1 MKTKTLLTLGT
12 LLLIFVVANGVQ
24 GAGKDGFWDSL
35 QGKLEKVTPAKK
47 SGVTTAVGGVRG
59 AKNESSSDMY
69 WKGKDKSPS
78 VPEEELQKF
87 RTALDT
93 KVKGNNEEALKLFQE
108 FLNAYPQSSLRVEGL
123 QAVEKIKAEMAAAKA
138 PAEAPA
144 KKAAAK
150 AAAKAP
156 KAK

>member
-1 MKTKTLLTLGT
+1 MLGA
-12 LLLIFVVANGVQ
+12 LVVFGLANGAQ
-24 GAGKDGFWDSL
+24 GAGKDSFWDNL

-59 AKNESSSDMY
+59 AKNEASGDIY

-78 VPEEELQKF
+78 IPEEELQKF
-87 RTALDT
+87 KTALDT

-108 FLNAYPQSSLRVEGL
+108 FLNAYPQSSLRVECL
-123 QAVEKIKAEMAAAKA
+123 QAVDKIKAEMAPAKA

-150 AAAKAP
+150 AAAKVP
-156 KAK
+156 KTR

>member
-1 MKTKTLLTLGT
+1 MKTKILLMLGA
-12 LLLIFVVANGVQ
+12 LLVFVLANGAQ
-24 GAGKDGFWDSL
+24 GAGKDSFWDNL

-59 AKNESSSDMY
+59 AKNESAGDMY

-87 RTALDT
+87 RIALDT
-93 KVKGNNEEALKLFQE
+93 KVKGNNEEALKLFEE

-123 QAVEKIKAEMAAAKA
+123 QAVDKIKAEMAAAKA

-144 KKAAAK
+144 KKASAKSTSKSAK
-150 AAAKAP
+150 AK
-156 KAK
+156 